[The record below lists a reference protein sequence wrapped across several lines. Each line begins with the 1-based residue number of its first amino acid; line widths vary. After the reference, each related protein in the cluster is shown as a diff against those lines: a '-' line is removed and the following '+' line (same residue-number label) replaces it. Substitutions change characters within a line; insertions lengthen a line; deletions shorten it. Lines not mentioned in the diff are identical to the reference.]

1 MKVEEGTIN
10 VAHSFEPTVPFGLLI
25 IPSHTTTTL
34 PQYLRRAKLT
44 RSGLVAE
51 VADCSSFLQ
60 HV

>member
-1 MKVEEGTIN
+1 
-10 VAHSFEPTVPFGLLI
+10 
-25 IPSHTTTTL
+25 L

-51 VADCSSFLQ
+51 VADYSSFLQ